1 MRLSFR
7 HFRGA
12 VTAAAASGAIALLA
26 GCGGGGSGP
35 QALPA
40 TGTSGGGS
48 TATAPTSP
56 ETIASLVVSPGDT
69 AAAQTTSSAK
79 RHILRALTAAPVKT
93 QSATPTIQYLEDLAS
108 AGGRV
113 LTNVTEHDVYISV
126 DGSAPTASTWGNPHQ
141 FLADLG
147 LSSFV
152 HVTDQYT
159 KTSGKYA
166 PGGSLTVSNPNYG
179 FAPLYDNDIYAIVHA
194 AAKVLKQPGETG
206 YERIYNLFF
215 PPGVDICA
223 TFSTECYSPD
233 NPATFSFCAY
243 HESLDF
249 ADIGHVVLTVEPYQ
263 AALTL
268 FNGKLVPGCS
278 AQDPKAKD
286 FLQSAT
292 DSSLSHE
299 TFESIT
305 DPDPPTGWTVPV
317 SSGGVAGGYEI
328 GDLCA
333 YAPIEASTLN
343 GTTYA
348 IQPEYSN
355 LVHACVNDNITSA
368 ASTQRVL
375 RNEVH

>member
-1 MRLSFR
+1 MRLSFGY
-7 HFRGA
+7 FRTAVLGA
-12 VTAAAASGAIALLA
+12 VATAAIGLLA
-26 GCGGGGSGP
+26 GCGGGGSGA
-35 QALPA
+35 QALPS

-48 TATAPTSP
+48 TAPAVPTSP
-56 ETIASLVVSPGDT
+56 ETIASLVVSAGDT
-69 AAAQTTSSAK
+69 AAAQTSTNAK
-79 RHILRALTAAPVKT
+79 RHILRAVTAPAVKT
-93 QSATPTIQYLEDLAS
+93 QSATPTVQYLEDMTS
-108 AGGRV
+108 AGGPV
-113 LTNVTEHDVYISV
+113 LTNVTEHNVYISV
-126 DGSAPTASTWGNPHQ
+126 TGSAPTASTWGNPHQ

-147 LSSFV
+147 KSSFV

-179 FAPLYDNDIYAIVHA
+179 FAPLYDNDIFAIVHA
-194 AAKVLKQPGETG
+194 AAKALKQPGETG

-233 NPATFSFCAY
+233 NPATFYFCAY

-249 ADIGHVVLTVEPYQ
+249 ADIGHVILTVEPYQ

-268 FNGKLVPGCS
+268 FNGKMSPGCS
-278 AQDPKAKD
+278 TQSPTAPN
-286 FLQSAT
+286 FLASAT

-305 DPDPPTGWTVPV
+305 DPDPPTGWTVPY
-317 SSGGVAGGYEI
+317 SNGGVAGGYEI

-333 YAPIEASTLN
+333 YAPVEASTLN

-355 LVHACVNDNITSA
+355 LVHACVNDNIASA
-368 ASTQRVL
+368 TSTQRVL
-375 RNEVH
+375 RN